1 VKKLASISKGGV
13 PEITVAELHQM
24 MTQSDWQKRAVQL
37 IDVRMPEEF
46 TGNLGHIE
54 GSKLVTLGPDLQ
66 EDLDQGDRR
75 RSIVF
80 ICRSGSRSAHAT
92 SYAIDIGYENVAN
105 LQGGMIA
112 WNEAGLSRS

>member
-1 VKKLASISKGGV
+1 MKKLASISIGGV

-24 MTQSDWQKRAVQL
+24 MGESDWHKRAVEL

-46 TGNLGHIE
+46 TGNLGHIV

-66 EDLDQGDRR
+66 DDLDQGDRK

-80 ICRSGSRSAHAT
+80 ICRSGNRSAHAT
-92 SYAIDIGYENVAN
+92 AYAMDVGYEDVAN

-112 WNEAGLSRS
+112 WNEAGFSLA